1 MFLNKLNE
9 KEKAA
14 FLKLA
19 YYVATSDNDF
29 SIEEKEIINVYCTEM
44 QINDI
49 DFDKSNFNLDLTLL
63 EIESSES
70 QKIVLLEI
78 MALVYADNI
87 LHQSEEEVLEKMVN
101 KFNLNSKLTSV
112 YAEWTKAILAL
123 TKQGVSLIEL

>member
-29 SIEEKEIINVYCTEM
+29 SIEEKEIINVYCAEM

>member
-1 MFLNKLNE
+1 MFLNRLNE

-19 YYVATSDNDF
+19 YYVATNDNDF
-29 SIEEKEIINVYCTEM
+29 SIEEKEIINVYCMEM
-44 QINDI
+44 QINNI
-49 DFDKSNFNLDLTLL
+49 DFDKSNFDLDSILL

-78 MALVYADNI
+78 MALVYSDNI
-87 LHQSEEEVLEKMVN
+87 LHQSEKDVLEKMVN
-101 KFNLNSKLTSV
+101 KFNLNPKLTSV

>member
-29 SIEEKEIINVYCTEM
+29 SIEEKEIINVYCAEM

-87 LHQSEEEVLEKMVN
+87 LHQSEEDVLEKMVN

>member
-19 YYVATSDNDF
+19 YYVAISDNDF
-29 SIEEKEIINVYCTEM
+29 SIEEKEIINVYCAEM

-87 LHQSEEEVLEKMVN
+87 LHQSEEDVLEKMVN